1 MNEVEERVVDVVRS
15 PMVGVWA
22 RRTLAVVRLANGT
35 LGLLAPQI
43 LVKRLGVDPA
53 SSTTA
58 YYPFRMFGIRTIVL
72 GADLLT
78 MRDDEL
84 RRASATAVLI
94 HSVDTVAAAV
104 GGLRGDVPAK
114 AARLTTAISAVNT
127 LLALVSWFA
136 RPRD

>member
-1 MNEVEERVVDVVRS
+1 MNEVEERVADVVRS
-15 PMVGVWA
+15 PMVGLWA

-35 LGLLAPQI
+35 LGLLAPQL

-53 SSTTA
+53 SNTAA

-72 GADLLT
+72 GVDLLT
-78 MRDDEL
+78 MRDEEL

-104 GGLRGDVPAK
+104 AGLRGDVPAK